1 VDTYLVSQMDS
12 DQFVPIATVA
22 SFNQIKQ
29 LTTDMQLIV
38 DVLKGI
44 ANCMIMSITVQA
56 SLLCFLA
63 LHTLVGRNTLIV

>member
-1 VDTYLVSQMDS
+1 MDTYLVSQMDS

-38 DVLKGI
+38 EVLKGI
-44 ANCMIMSITVQA
+44 ANCIVFVTVEA
-56 SLLCFLA
+56 YFLCFLA
-63 LHTLVGRNTLIV
+63 LDAGFCNVLIV